1 MTPDEITSF
10 VKARRIN
17 ELLELH
23 GAVIEELRER
33 KIVRSGNGPVGD
45 YAEFLFAKA
54 FGWTLVN
61 NSKKGY
67 DAIDESK
74 LKYQI
79 KSRRITRHNKS
90 RQLSSLRKLQEKH
103 FDFLAGIL
111 FSEDYTVY
119 RAVIIPHGIIEP
131 RSRFSTYTN
140 GWIFRLEDD
149 VWSVPTAR
157 DVTAQLKSAAVKLDD
172 GTTGLPL
179 G

>member
-1 MTPDEITSF
+1 MSPDEIIGF
-10 VKARRIN
+10 VKARKVN

-33 KIVRSGNGPVGD
+33 KIVRSANGPIGD

-67 DAIDESK
+67 DAVDENDRT
-74 LKYQI
+74 YQI
-79 KSRRITRHNKS
+79 KSRRITPHNKS
-90 RQLSSLRKLQEKH
+90 RQLSSLRKLPEKH

-111 FSEDYTVY
+111 FNVDYSVY
-119 RAVIIPHGIIEP
+119 RAIIVPHKLIEP
-131 RSRFSTYTN
+131 RSRFHTHTN

-149 VWSVPTAR
+149 VWSLPTAK
-157 DVTAQLKSAAVKLDD
+157 DVTPHLKAAAAALADLA
-172 GTTGLPL
+172 TSQPL